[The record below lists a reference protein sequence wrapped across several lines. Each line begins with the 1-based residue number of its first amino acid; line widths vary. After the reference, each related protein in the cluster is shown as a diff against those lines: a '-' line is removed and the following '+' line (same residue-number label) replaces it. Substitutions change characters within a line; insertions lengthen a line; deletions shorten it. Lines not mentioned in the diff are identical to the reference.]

1 MEYAEGGDIHS
12 VSTFDSVNEK
22 ILKGEKAYFRERSLE
37 TSLLD
42 LIRFRISS
50 WLKYCSQRS

>member
-22 ILKGEKAYFRERSLE
+22 ILKGEKAYFRKRSLE
-37 TSLLD
+37 ASLLD